1 MGTREEKAIVEVG
14 MDHKAKKMP
23 TVDDAIMLATATK
36 TLLLPE
42 TISRK
47 WSAKRLQD
55 NQWEKTK

>member
-14 MDHKAKKMP
+14 MDHKAKKMS
-23 TVDDAIMLATATK
+23 TVDVAIMLATATK